1 MKRLNN
7 LLIIAV
13 TITVALSAC
22 YEEGSKIS
30 FRTKRDRLANEWV
43 CTDYTIDGS
52 ASDSSKKS
60 FYIGDSITFVFSIMR
75 NNKYA
80 LNMAYTKEYSEK
92 NNNKLLNLKT
102 NMNSAHFIDLVG
114 NLSKNNL
121 LFQKID
127 FGGEWSF
134 ADKFR
139 KVDFGHLGNRDLSY
153 ADEKQ
158 IFTADV
164 VMLKNKN
171 LKLSFKHNDK
181 EHMIT
186 FEPLN
191 PEIVK
196 N

>member
-13 TITVALSAC
+13 TLTVALSAC
-22 YEEGSKIS
+22 YEEGPKIS
-30 FRTKRDRLANEWV
+30 FRAKRDRLANEWV
-43 CTDYTIDGS
+43 CTDYTIDGNT
-52 ASDSSKKS
+52 SDSSKKS

-92 NNNKLLNLKT
+92 NNNKLFNLKS
-102 NMNSAHFIDLVG
+102 NMNSKHLMDLVA
-114 NLSKNNL
+114 NLSENNL

-139 KVDFGHLGNRDLSY
+139 KVSFGHLGNRDLSY

-186 FEPLN
+186 FEPRN
-191 PEIVK
+191 PEIIK